1 MVSYHGCLRILV
13 EKNESKKEFQECI
26 VKWYLENGR
35 VFLWR
40 TKELSPWQWLVLE
53 LLLKKT
59 RAETVEKNFLR
70 LISKY
75 SEPRTIMHFSQK
87 ELENDLKPLGLY
99 RQRALALRKIAET
112 IIDEHCGLIPTDQR
126 TLSEMPHVGL
136 YISSAVACFCY
147 GIRTAVVDS
156 NVARILTRVRGFELP
171 KDAREKWVWNLAED
185 MLPDAKW
192 KEYNFGLLDLGALIC
207 RKLPLCEICP
217 ANHSCVHG
225 QNCLKLRG
233 SLKSA

>member
-1 MVSYHGCLRILV
+1 MI
-13 EKNESKKEFQECI
+13 KEFQKCI
-26 VKWYLENGR
+26 VKWYLEKGR
-35 VFLWR
+35 AFLWR

-53 LLLKKT
+53 LSLKKT

-75 SEPRTIMHFSQK
+75 SEPKTTMCFSQK
-87 ELENDLKPLGLY
+87 ELEIDLKPLGLY

-112 IIDEHCGLIPTDQR
+112 IIDKYHGLIPTDQT
-126 TLSEMPHVGL
+126 TLSEIPHVGL

-147 GIRTAVVDS
+147 GTRTAIVDS
-156 NVARILTRVRGFELP
+156 NVARILTRVRGLELP
-171 KDAREKWVWNLAED
+171 KDAREKWVWNLAGD

-207 RKLPLCEICP
+207 RKSPLCETCP
-217 ANHSCVHG
+217 VSHSCVHG